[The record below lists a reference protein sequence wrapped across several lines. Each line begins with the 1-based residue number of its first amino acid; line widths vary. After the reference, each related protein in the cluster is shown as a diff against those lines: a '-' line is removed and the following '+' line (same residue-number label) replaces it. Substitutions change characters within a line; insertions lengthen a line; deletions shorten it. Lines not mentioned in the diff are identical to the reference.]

1 MSNRM
6 LFNKSFMAKIL
17 YEKILIKIYPL
28 HTMGTRDK
36 PHIDIYTIPTQ
47 WDSWIVGR

>member
-1 MSNRM
+1 MF
-6 LFNKSFMAKIL
+6 LHTTFMAKKS
-17 YEKILIKIYPL
+17 YMKKILIKIYSL

-47 WDSWIVGR
+47 WG